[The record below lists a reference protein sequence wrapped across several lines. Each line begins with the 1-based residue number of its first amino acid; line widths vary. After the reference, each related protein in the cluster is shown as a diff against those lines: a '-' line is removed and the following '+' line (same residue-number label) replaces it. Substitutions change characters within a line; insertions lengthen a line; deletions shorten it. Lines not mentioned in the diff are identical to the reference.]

1 MDGNKWWDV
10 FSTNCVPDS
19 VYKIH
24 EVTVATVEEQ
34 THRSKEVQFIQAIGR
49 RLIQPDNPR
58 GHSA

>member
-1 MDGNKWWDV
+1 MGINGGMCSVPTV
-10 FSTNCVPDS
+10 FLTA
-19 VYKIH
+19 YKIH

-58 GHSA
+58 GHCA